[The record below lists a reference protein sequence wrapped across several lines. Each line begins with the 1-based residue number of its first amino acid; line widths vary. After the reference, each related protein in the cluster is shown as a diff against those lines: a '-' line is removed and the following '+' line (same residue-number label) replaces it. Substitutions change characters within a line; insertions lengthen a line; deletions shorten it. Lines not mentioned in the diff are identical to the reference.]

1 MNEDRIIAFRW
12 LEKDEYDK
20 MVKIGFRGGPG
31 IIVVMVSRIGAR
43 RKDNQRMAHL
53 EEFII
58 AGGQSILKDKCY
70 ICGNENISIDI
81 ENEMSEE
88 TLILCEDCFHWTF
101 DFELAEELIRG
112 YPYGSPNL
120 VSFTEKGNN
129 VKI

>member
-20 MVKIGFRGGPG
+20 MVKIGFKGGPG
-31 IIVVMVSRIGAR
+31 IIVVMVSRIGTR

-58 AGGQSILKDKCY
+58 AGGQSIPKDKCY
-70 ICGNENISIDI
+70 ICGNENISTGI

-88 TLILCEDCFHWTF
+88 ILMLCEDCFHWIF
-101 DFELAEELIRG
+101 DSELAEDLIRG
-112 YPYGSPNL
+112 YPYRSPNF
-120 VSFTEKGNN
+120 VSFN
-129 VKI
+129 VKQVV